1 MSGWMVWLL
10 VFWFALLIF
19 FFSTGGYFMFRKFLK
34 GMPKEDGKSALDWQ
48 EYYIE
53 QTKHL
58 WTEPTKDLLK
68 ELVLPVPKPFRGV
81 ASQTIAGKIGEL
93 ALQEKADQIT
103 EDLVVRG
110 YILATPKRDHKWLIK
125 ALQNQQIDLNPYK
138 QLLQ

>member
-1 MSGWMVWLL
+1 M
-10 VFWFALLIF
+10 
-19 FFSTGGYFMFRKFLK
+19 
-34 GMPKEDGKSALDWQ
+34 
-48 EYYIE
+48 
-53 QTKHL
+53 
-58 WTEPTKDLLK
+58 
-68 ELVLPVPKPFRGV
+68 LPVPKPFRGV